1 MQIRKTFVGADDH
14 IGLPCCTTGYAV
26 GAGFYPAR
34 AVGTIGFTI
43 PFGEIVIAL
52 REGQSPSPT
61 A

>member
-1 MQIRKTFVGADDH
+1 MPLPRREISQIRSHPGKSVESYRF
-14 IGLPCCTTGYAV
+14 AV

-52 REGQSPSPT
+52 REG
-61 A
+61 